1 MSDHDLIHN
10 YFKSLTKYLARLE
23 KTDAEEVIR
32 EIESHIYDAMELQEQ
47 EGSQSSAQSIL
58 EGFGE
63 PRELANRYVEHILKG
78 APPPKGFRAIQSVKK
93 GMTKGLYYSM
103 GLFGFGMAFALIM
116 VGLAKLFMPDL
127 VGVWSAAE
135 GNSVII
141 GITDN
146 ASQNSEELL
155 GYWIIPIAIL
165 LGLGI
170 ARLTKRVLAVLKNS
184 LS

>member
-47 EGSQSSAQSIL
+47 EGEQSSAQSIL
-58 EGFGE
+58 DGFGE

-78 APPPKGFRAIQSVKK
+78 TPPPSGFRAIQSVKK
-93 GMTKGLYYSM
+93 GMTKSLYYSM
-103 GLFGFGMAFALIM
+103 GLFGFGIAFGLII
-116 VGLAKLFMPDL
+116 VGLAKFFMPDL

-141 GITDN
+141 TF
-146 ASQNSEELL
+146 SEHTYQNSKELL
-155 GYWIIPIAIL
+155 GYWFIPIAIT
-165 LGLGI
+165 LGLGV
-170 ARLTKRVLAVLKNS
+170 ARLTKRVLRVLKTS
-184 LS
+184 L